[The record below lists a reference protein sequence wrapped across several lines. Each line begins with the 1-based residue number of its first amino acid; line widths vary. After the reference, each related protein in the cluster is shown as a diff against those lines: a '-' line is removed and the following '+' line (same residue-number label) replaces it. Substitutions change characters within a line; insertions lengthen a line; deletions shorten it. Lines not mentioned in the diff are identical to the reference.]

1 MQLNATLFPAQ
12 DKLGQDSEIDRRF
25 VILDVRTI
33 QEFVGDHV
41 RGAFNIPYDEI
52 QIHIN
57 KIKSWNKPILTYS
70 DDGRRSQKASYTLN
84 MLGVKAIDGGSITK
98 VKALFGQ
105 R

>member
-1 MQLNATLFPAQ
+1 MELNATLFQAPRG
-12 DKLGQDSEIDRRF
+12 LGEKAKIDRRF

-41 RGAFNIPYDEI
+41 LGALNIPYDEI

-70 DDGRRSQKASYTLN
+70 DDGRRSQKASFTLN
-84 MLGVKAIDGGSITK
+84 QLGVKAIDGGNITK
-98 VKALFGQ
+98 VKALLGQ
-105 R
+105 L

>member
-1 MQLNATLFPAQ
+1 MELNATLFQAQ
-12 DKLGQDSEIDRRF
+12 SGLGEKAEIDRRF

-33 QEFVGDHV
+33 QEFVGDHIL
-41 RGAFNIPYDEI
+41 GALNIPYDEI

-84 MLGVKAIDGGSITK
+84 MLGVKAIDGGNITK
-98 VKALFGQ
+98 VKALLGQ
-105 R
+105 L